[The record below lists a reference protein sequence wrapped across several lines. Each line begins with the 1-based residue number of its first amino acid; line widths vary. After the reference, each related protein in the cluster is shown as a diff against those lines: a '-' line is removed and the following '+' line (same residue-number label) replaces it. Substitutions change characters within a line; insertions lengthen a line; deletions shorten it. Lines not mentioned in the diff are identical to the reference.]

1 MRAQRDNLITHA
13 EAIAA
18 EKEALGK
25 NTEELAEK
33 VALVIVNFNAKSENC
48 CIFVLLNLL
57 LMMKH

>member
-33 VALVIVNFNAKSENC
+33 VALVSVNLYIKSVNC
-48 CIFVLLNLL
+48 SNFVLLN
-57 LMMKH
+57 